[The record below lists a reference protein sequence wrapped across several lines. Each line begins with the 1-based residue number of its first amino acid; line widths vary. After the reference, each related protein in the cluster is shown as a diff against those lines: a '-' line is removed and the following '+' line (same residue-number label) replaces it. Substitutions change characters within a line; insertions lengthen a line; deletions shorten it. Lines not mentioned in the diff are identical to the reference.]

1 MGFLVLREFFLAR
14 CVTTLSTASSE
25 GFKKTHHNGSQRIII
40 VAGSFIND
48 DESMPSS
55 WWRLL
60 RAHVETMQKFGEGV
74 HRIKTNW
81 LKNSI
86 LIEEIWTKSIRPHQ
100 LWLSTLRNT
109 VAASN
114 CLQIMIMS
122 DSYPS
127 NRRGHD
133 VFPQGSKTQQ
143 LRNY

>member
-1 MGFLVLREFFLAR
+1 MMGFLALREFFLAR
-14 CVTTLSTASSE
+14 CVTTLSTVSSE

-40 VAGSFIND
+40 AAGSFIND

-55 WWRLL
+55 WWRPL
-60 RAHVETMQKFGEGV
+60 RAHVETMHKFGGV
-74 HRIKTNW
+74 HRIKTNYQ
-81 LKNSI
+81 NSI

-100 LWLSTLRNT
+100 LWLSTLRHT

-114 CLQIMIMS
+114 YLQIMIMS
-122 DSYPS
+122 DSCPS